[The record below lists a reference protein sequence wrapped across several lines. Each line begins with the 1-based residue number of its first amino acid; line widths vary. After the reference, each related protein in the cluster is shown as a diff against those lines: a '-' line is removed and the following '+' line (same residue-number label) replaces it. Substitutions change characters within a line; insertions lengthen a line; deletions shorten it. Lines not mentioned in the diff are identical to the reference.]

1 MELSMQRWRPG
12 QLLASWAAYWAG
24 LAGVTLGP
32 LMPAVWR
39 ATHLPEGHGSISAGF
54 ENGVLNFTII
64 EDGVKTLVRSAPF
77 GSAMMWM
84 IIPPLA
90 LWLVWLAVRQR
101 PQAERRSVSG
111 GDHDRLG
118 VGTGPASDWRVGR
131 NDRDRVPAERE
142 PVRTPNP

>member
-1 MELSMQRWRPG
+1 MELSMRRWRPG

-39 ATHLPEGHGSISAGF
+39 ATHLPDGHGSISAGF
-54 ENGVLNFTII
+54 NNSLLTFTVI
-64 EDGVKTLVRSAPF
+64 EDGVTTLARSVSF

-90 LWLVWLAVRQR
+90 LWLVWLVVRQQ
-101 PQAERRSVSG
+101 PDADRRAISG
-111 GDHDRLG
+111 DDRDRLG
-118 VGTGPASDWRVGR
+118 AGAGPASEWRVGR
-131 NDRDRVPAERE
+131 DDRVSVERE